1 MHTHVR
7 GGFRGFFFFE
17 AFRGFCCFAI
27 DATSHG
33 NSQGKTAGDA
43 LNLDP
48 VGCLWLMAAQ

>member
-1 MHTHVR
+1 MCAAASVD
-7 GGFRGFFFFE
+7 FFLE
-17 AFRGFCCFAI
+17 GFRGFCCFAI

-48 VGCLWLMAAQ
+48 VGCLWLMAAR